1 MIDRAEALMDEVRQL
16 RMQYVNEVG
25 SGRRVW
31 PRSIKTRILELEQI
45 GIPPKVIAAKTGV
58 PSETIASWRFHR
70 RHGVDKRFHA
80 LAVKS
85 AFPEIA
91 KSGTVTAT
99 TDKMPKNF
107 GSILVTLTDGIR
119 IESVDADAI
128 ARILCAL
135 KAGGLPCS

>member
-1 MIDRAEALMDEVRQL
+1 MIDRAETLMDEVRQL
-16 RMQYVNEVG
+16 RAQYVNEVG

-31 PRSIKTRILELEQI
+31 PRSIKTRVLELEQM

-58 PSETIASWRFHR
+58 PGETIASWRFHR

-85 AFPEIA
+85 GLPEIA
-91 KSGTVTAT
+91 NSGTVTVT
-99 TDKMPKNF
+99 TNKMPKNP
-107 GSILVTLTDGIR
+107 GSILVTLVDGIR

-128 ARILCAL
+128 ATILCAL
-135 KAGGLPCS
+135 KAGGSSCS